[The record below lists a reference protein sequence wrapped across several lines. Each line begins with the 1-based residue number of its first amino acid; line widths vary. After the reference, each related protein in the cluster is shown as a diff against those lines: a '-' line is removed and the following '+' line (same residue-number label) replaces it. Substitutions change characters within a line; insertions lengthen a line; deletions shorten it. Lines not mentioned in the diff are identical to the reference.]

1 MLKSTISIGEKL
13 VNLVWICCQI
23 VKELKKEAYVN
34 LIIGVRKKLAFKQ
47 VALGNI
53 RKSVTSF

>member
-1 MLKSTISIGEKL
+1 MLIWFEFVVKY
-13 VNLVWICCQI
+13 

-34 LIIGVRKKLAFKQ
+34 LIIGVRKKIAFKQ

-53 RKSVTSF
+53 RESVTSF